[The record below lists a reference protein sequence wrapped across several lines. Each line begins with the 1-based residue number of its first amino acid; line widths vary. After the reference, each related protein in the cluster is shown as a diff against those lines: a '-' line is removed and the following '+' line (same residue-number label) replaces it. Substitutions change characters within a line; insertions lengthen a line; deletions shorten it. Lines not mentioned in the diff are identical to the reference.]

1 MYTTTWRSRRRNDGI
16 CLRIPINL
24 EYHNDD
30 FIQEVI
36 ADRVDG
42 IAAINEDRK
51 MRNIALALNNEEIMN
66 KIMENEYPNS

>member
-1 MYTTTWRSRRRNDGI
+1 MRQIVLDFDV
-16 CLRIPINL
+16 PINL

-42 IAAINEDRK
+42 IDAINEDRK

-66 KIMENEYPNS
+66 KIMENGYPDS